1 MREFNDLNEYLR
13 GADAPGLI
21 LPINGVRYEILPVK
35 ADVGAWCNQMHSVA
49 KAINNAHTAAEVQH
63 AADMMEDAEKP
74 PRGLTIHEALLGDA
88 HETMFTDG
96 VDHVRMQIVT
106 MAVFAW
112 VVGGDRAAEAVWTT
126 GGHPE
131 RYAPADN
138 RGSRRNNGS
147 PTALAI
153 RTQSPASTSAT
164 SSPRTSR
171 RQHGGRRSRGRKS

>member
-13 GADAPGLI
+13 GADEPGLI

-88 HETMFTDG
+88 PETMFTDG

-138 RGSRRNNGS
+138 RGLTEEQWESYGIGHKDPITGLYQRYI
-147 PTALAI
+147 L
-153 RTQSPASTSAT
+153 
-164 SSPRTSR
+164 PRTSR